1 MDHQEY
7 GGNINWYNHLLSHL
21 LLSSLVENVVH
32 TVSARDPL
40 LKALYCPATKVFEFR
55 TNVKSL
61 AYIVVGMISSEKKR
75 Q

>member
-21 LLSSLVENVVH
+21 LLSSLVENVH

-40 LKALYCPATKVFEFR
+40 LALDCPATKVFEFR
-55 TNVKSL
+55 T
-61 AYIVVGMISSEKKR
+61 KR
-75 Q
+75 KIFRIYCGRYDIR